1 MTLNRRTG
9 AALAAA
15 SIAAMIAGCAGP
27 GDRSSLRSASAQ
39 KGKAGQQNLG
49 FASRALIALG
59 NGDIAGATDFAERAV
74 EASPRDANVRA
85 LLGNSYLAGGRFA
98 SAEAAYR
105 DSLSIEANQPQ
116 VALKYALAQIAQG
129 KTAEA
134 RNFLGQAQSIIDP
147 ADLGLALALAGDV
160 PTAIQYLTEAARQRG
175 ADARVRQN
183 LALAHAFGGNWVE
196 ARTIAGQDLPA
207 DQLDLRIQQWMAM
220 ADPTKAHQQ
229 VATLIGVSPAASDPG
244 QPVRLA
250 LTQPTSDVR
259 SAAVEPAPAP
269 HPVEVAA
276 AIAPVPQPV
285 AVAMAEPI
293 APPPPPVSPPEYI
306 PAAAPADHLASA
318 ARPIKASI
326 RPAAARRAPAAKL
339 PAGGPVV
346 QIGAYSKASGLTQG
360 WSRATARFAGLRAFQ
375 PVKARVDGPQG
386 PFYRLSVAG
395 FSSHKHANQLCASIK
410 RSGGACFVR
419 GTTTG
424 GPQQIALR

>member
-27 GDRSSLRSASAQ
+27 GDRSSLRSASV
-39 KGKAGQQNLG
+39 GKAGQAKLG
-49 FASRALIALG
+49 HSTKALLALG
-59 NGDIAGATDFAERAV
+59 NGDIAGATSFAEQAV
-74 EASPRDANVRA
+74 EATPQDATVRG
-85 LLGNSYLAGGRFA
+85 LLGNCYLAGGRFA

-105 DSLSIEANQPQ
+105 DSLSITANQPQ
-116 VALKYALAQIAQG
+116 IALKYALAQIAQG

-160 PTAIQYLTEAARQRG
+160 PTALQYLTEAARQRG

-183 LALAHAFGGNWVE
+183 LALTHGFAGNWLE
-196 ARTIAGQDLPA
+196 ARTIAAQDLPA
-207 DQLDLRIQQWMAM
+207 DQVDSRIQQWMAM
-220 ADPTKAHQQ
+220 ADPTKAHHQ
-229 VATLIGVSPAASDPG
+229 VATLIGVTPATSDAG

-259 SAAVEPAPAP
+259 VAAVEQAPAP
-269 HPVEVAA
+269 QPVEVVQPI
-276 AIAPVPQPV
+276 AIA
-285 AVAMAEPI
+285 AAEPI
-293 APPPPPVSPPEYI
+293 APPPPPVAPPEYV
-306 PAAAPADHLASA
+306 PAAAPADRLATV

-326 RPAAARRAPAAKL
+326 RPASARRALGPL
-339 PAGGPVV
+339 VAGGPIV

-360 WSRATARFAGLRAFQ
+360 WSRASARFAGLRAFQ

-386 PFYRLSVAG
+386 AFYRLSVAG
-395 FSSHKHANQLCASIK
+395 FSSHKQAQQLCVSIK

-419 GTTTG
+419 GSSGT
-424 GPQQIALR
+424 QQIALR